1 MKHKNNKLWFRSVIV
16 ALICFT
22 LTMILQIAGVF
33 TFFENK
39 TYDRRMFFAS
49 KYKTACDEISFI
61 IVDQQSIDWAKEN
74 YGWNWPWPR
83 EAYGKMID
91 FISAGNAK
99 SVAFV
104 PTHCR
109 SWLQQVPKSI
119 IVSYLLSF

>member
-61 IVDQQSIDWAKEN
+61 IVDLA
-74 YGWNWPWPR
+74 
-83 EAYGKMID
+83 
-91 FISAGNAK
+91 
-99 SVAFV
+99 
-104 PTHCR
+104 
-109 SWLQQVPKSI
+109 
-119 IVSYLLSF
+119 LLKN